1 MAVWW
6 TEPNPEEETHQG
18 AKTRRAPAESL
29 GRSCC
34 QSEIRRQ
41 RYRQEPEE
49 SVSLTVQTQ
58 GWGQK
63 VPTGQ
68 SANRLKTVQ

>member
-6 TEPNPEEETHQG
+6 TEPNLEEETHQG
-18 AKTRRAPAESL
+18 TKTRRAPAESL

-49 SVSLTVQTQ
+49 SESHCANSGV
-58 GWGQK
+58 GQK

-68 SANRLKTVQ
+68 SANRLKAVQ